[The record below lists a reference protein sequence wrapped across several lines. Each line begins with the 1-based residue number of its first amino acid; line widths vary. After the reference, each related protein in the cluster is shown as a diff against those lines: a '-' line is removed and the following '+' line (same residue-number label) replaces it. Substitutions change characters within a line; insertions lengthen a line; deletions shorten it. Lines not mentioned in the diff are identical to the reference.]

1 MLNPFDRARRSV
13 EAFGGDR
20 SLAMSRA
27 EDSRRAPLNRVP
39 HDDGGPGPGD
49 LSRDGHQERM
59 TPKPAAREPIDV
71 RRLAAPMTR
80 QRVVIMGAAGRDFH
94 NFNLLY
100 RDRPEFEVVAFTA
113 AQIPNIAGRAYP
125 PSLAGALYPQGVPIV
140 PEAEL
145 PDLVRSRGV
154 DLVVLSYSDLP
165 HLEVMHK
172 ASIALAAGA
181 NFLLPGPRQT
191 MLRSSKPVVSIC
203 AVRTGAGK
211 SPLTRFVSR
220 RFRASGRRVVIVRHP
235 MPYGDLAA
243 QAVQR
248 FATMDDL
255 ERAHCTIEEREEYE
269 PHIAE
274 GVVVFAGVD
283 YERILRAAETEADIV
298 LWDGGNNDLPF
309 YAPDLNLVVADPHRP
324 GHELSYH
331 PGEAN
336 FRMADVIVVSK
347 TDSATPEGIRTVE
360 ADAALVNPRATVVRG
375 GLSIEAADSES
386 IRGRRVLV
394 VEDGPT
400 LTHGGMAYGAATLLA
415 RARGAVIVDPKPGA
429 VGSIAR
435 VFHDFP
441 HLDRV
446 LPAMGY
452 GPEQVHDLEATIRA
466 SDAEVV
472 LDGSP
477 VDLSRIVHVPQPI
490 MNVHYEYVDRDGKL
504 AGILDAFLEGRPPAK
519 AAARARGR

>member
-1 MLNPFDRARRSV
+1 
-13 EAFGGDR
+13 
-20 SLAMSRA
+20 
-27 EDSRRAPLNRVP
+27 
-39 HDDGGPGPGD
+39 
-49 LSRDGHQERM
+49 
-59 TPKPAAREPIDV
+59 
-71 RRLAAPMTR
+71 
-80 QRVVIMGAAGRDFH
+80 MGAAGRDFH

-100 RDRPEFEVVAFTA
+100 RGRTDTRVVAFTA
-113 AQIPNIAGRAYP
+113 AQIPNIAGRRYP
-125 PSLAGALYPQGVPIV
+125 AVLAGPGYPDGIPIF
-140 PEAEL
+140 PESEL
-145 PDLVRSRGV
+145 PELVRREAIET
-154 DLVVLSYSDLP
+154 VVLSYSDLP
-165 HLEVMHK
+165 HIEVMHK

-181 NFLLPGPRQT
+181 SFLLPGPRET
-191 MLRSSKPVVSIC
+191 MVRSTKPVVSIC

-220 RFRASGRRVVIVRHP
+220 YLRSKGRRVAIVRHP

-255 ERAHCTIEEREEYE
+255 DRAECTIEEREEYE

-274 GVVVFAGVD
+274 GIVVFAGVD
-283 YERILRAAETEADIV
+283 YEPILRRAEQEADVV

-309 YAPDLNLVVADPHRP
+309 YASDLQLVVADPHRP

-347 TDSATPEGIRTVE
+347 TDSASAEGVRTVE
-360 ADAALVNPRATVVRG
+360 ANAAAANPRAQLVRG
-375 GLSIEAADSES
+375 GLKISADRPEQ

-415 RARGAVIVDPKPGA
+415 RAHGGVVVDAKQSA
-429 VGSIAR
+429 VGTILR
-435 VFHDFP
+435 VYADFP

-452 GPEQVHDLEATIRA
+452 GPEQVRDLEATIRG
-466 SDAEVV
+466 SNAEIV

-477 VDLSRIVHVPQPI
+477 VDLGRLVHVPQPI
-490 MNVHYEYVDRDGKL
+490 LRVEYDYDDLGGRI
-504 AGILDAFLEGRPPAK
+504 AEILDGFVARHPPP
-519 AAARARGR
+519 